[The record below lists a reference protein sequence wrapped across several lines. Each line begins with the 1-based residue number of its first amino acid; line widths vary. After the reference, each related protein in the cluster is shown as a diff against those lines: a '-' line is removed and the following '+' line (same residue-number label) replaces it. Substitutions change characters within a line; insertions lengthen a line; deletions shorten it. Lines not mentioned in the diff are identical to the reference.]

1 MLGVWQGVPYIFAD
15 FVQQYTMQPGTP
27 SVVNTRSLAYRGYLF
42 YIALP
47 PMLLLLLIKP
57 VWLIVI
63 YAVAGAFFM
72 PLLAVLLL
80 YMNNR
85 RSWVGRLASG
95 LASNMVLLLSVL
107 VFTLLLVTEIA
118 KFIQGY

>member
-1 MLGVWQGVPYIFAD
+1 
-15 FVQQYTMQPGTP
+15 
-27 SVVNTRSLAYRGYLF
+27 
-42 YIALP
+42 
-47 PMLLLLLIKP
+47 MLLLLLIKP
-57 VWLIVI
+57 VWLVVI

-95 LASNMVLLLSVL
+95 VTSNSVLLLSVL
-107 VFTLLLVTEIA
+107 VFSLLLVTEIA
-118 KFIQGY
+118 KYI

>member
-1 MLGVWQGVPYIFAD
+1 
-15 FVQQYTMQPGTP
+15 
-27 SVVNTRSLAYRGYLF
+27 VVNTRSLAYRGYLF

-47 PMLLLLLIKP
+47 PMVLLLLIEP
-57 VWLIVI
+57 VWLVVI

-85 RSWVGRLASG
+85 RSWVGELGNGVA
-95 LASNMVLLLSVL
+95 ANAVLLISVL
-107 VFTLLLVTEIA
+107 VFSLLLVRKISEYTLGSLL
-118 KFIQGY
+118 QP